1 MKLLNLFWVCQ
12 PLCAAFYAFLKN
24 QVDNSLNFIFAFCIS
39 YQQGLKRSVRR
50 FKRFRA
56 KAMPLHRVQAD
67 LLTMS
72 EIGFVNT
79 LEANKNK

>member
-1 MKLLNLFWVCQ
+1 MQNLLILLSQGV
-12 PLCAAFYAFLKN
+12 FYFYFTFTKM
-24 QVDNSLNFIFAFCIS
+24 IS
-39 YQQGLKRSVRR
+39 YQQGLKRSVSDS
-50 FKRFRA
+50 KRLGQ

-72 EIGFVNT
+72 EIDFVNT